1 MATVKLRAPLKD
13 LAGGNREVA
22 IDGASVGEILREL
35 ERQHPKIEGWV
46 LDEHGRVRR
55 HVNVFVDGERVRED
69 AAVASDATVHVLPSI
84 SGGIEMTELL
94 VGTKKG
100 LFVLRGRRRRGEA
113 VRGGRARLPRQRR
126 GVRDPRPSDSG
137 ATSRP

>member
-22 IDGASVGEILREL
+22 IEGASVGEVLREL

-69 AAVASDATVHVLPSI
+69 APLAPSATLHVLPSI
-84 SGGIEMTELL
+84 SGG
-94 VGTKKG
+94 
-100 LFVLRGRRRRGEA
+100 
-113 VRGGRARLPRQRR
+113 
-126 GVRDPRPSDSG
+126 S
-137 ATSRP
+137 

>member
-22 IDGASVGEILREL
+22 IEGASVGEVLREL
-35 ERQHPKIEGWV
+35 ERRHPKIEGWV

-69 AAVASDATVHVLPSI
+69 AAVTPDATLHVLPSI
-84 SGGIEMTELL
+84 SGG
-94 VGTKKG
+94 
-100 LFVLRGRRRRGEA
+100 
-113 VRGGRARLPRQRR
+113 
-126 GVRDPRPSDSG
+126 
-137 ATSRP
+137 SR

>member
-22 IDGASVGEILREL
+22 IEGASVGEVLREL

-69 AAVASDATVHVLPSI
+69 APVAPSATLHVLPSI
-84 SGGIEMTELL
+84 SGG
-94 VGTKKG
+94 
-100 LFVLRGRRRRGEA
+100 
-113 VRGGRARLPRQRR
+113 
-126 GVRDPRPSDSG
+126 S
-137 ATSRP
+137 

>member
-1 MATVKLRAPLKD
+1 MAIVKLRAPLKD
-13 LAGGNREVA
+13 LAGGNREVT
-22 IDGASVGEILREL
+22 IDGSSVGEVLREL

-84 SGGIEMTELL
+84 SGGE
-94 VGTKKG
+94 
-100 LFVLRGRRRRGEA
+100 R
-113 VRGGRARLPRQRR
+113 
-126 GVRDPRPSDSG
+126 
-137 ATSRP
+137 